1 MTFVSLADA
10 SRHLGID
17 PKTLRRWLAHAQLPL
32 HPHPSDGRKHGLSEE
47 HVRLLAHLHQ
57 RALPTLPQDERPA
70 SAPGVPAALPSH
82 LLALPELLGALH
94 AQLDALQ
101 EQITALTHTLQQYPP
116 QPAVPVSAA
125 RPIKRVPKPAPP
137 APHSRPAASA
147 MTKPACKPAHVL
159 PLVEWGSAG
168 HYVVICPKQGLLALE
183 PDSPSWF
190 AWLATQSS
198 FRFVGRHGRFTT
210 HHEVERV
217 PNGAWRAH
225 RHIRNHSYNLRLGL
239 TQELTMAVLEQA
251 AATLQVHLK

>member
-10 SRHLGID
+10 SGHLGID

-32 HPHPSDGRKHGLSEE
+32 QPYPSDGRKHGLSEE
-47 HVRLLAHLHQ
+47 HVRLLARLHQ
-57 RALPTLPQDERPA
+57 RALPTLPQDVP
-70 SAPGVPAALPSH
+70 PAASVAATLPSH

-94 AQLDALQ
+94 AQLEALQ
-101 EQITALTHTLQQYPP
+101 EQITALTHTLQQHSH

-125 RPIKRVPKPAPP
+125 RPSKRVPKPASP
-137 APHSRPAASA
+137 APRSRPAASA
-147 MTKPACKPAHVL
+147 VTKPAHVL
-159 PLVEWGSAG
+159 PLVEWGSSG

-183 PDSPSWF
+183 LDSPSWF

-198 FRFVGRHGRFTT
+198 FRFVGRHGRFTA

-225 RHIRNHSYNLRLGL
+225 RHIRNHSYTLRLGR
-239 TQELTMAVLEQA
+239 THELTMAVLEQA